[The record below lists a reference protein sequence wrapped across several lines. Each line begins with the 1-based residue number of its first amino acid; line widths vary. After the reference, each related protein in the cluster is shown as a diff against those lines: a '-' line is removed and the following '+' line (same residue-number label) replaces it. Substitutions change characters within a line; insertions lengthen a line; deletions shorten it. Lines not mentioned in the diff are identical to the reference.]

1 MDQKMMK
8 ALMAK
13 GEWKPRPGYTPT
25 EREIRDQRAL
35 LGSNLFYNPSLELT
49 EIPVPEPAD
58 DEILLK
64 VGGAAVCGSDT
75 AFLGADEENYSKYA
89 GHCKFPCV
97 IGHEFSGEVAAI
109 GKNVKELK
117 VGDLVVA
124 ETMNWC
130 GECPACR
137 RGLFNQ
143 CENLEEIGFSKNGAY
158 AEYLVAKEK
167 FCFKVDGLVERYGS
181 KERALEVAAM
191 VEPMAVAYN
200 GVFTRGGG
208 FEPGSHVAVFGAGP
222 IGLSATSLLM
232 AAGAAKIIVFE
243 PNKKRQE
250 LALSVGATDVLD
262 PYEIWEKGEKVSDK
276 VLELT
281 KGVGVAM
288 VAEATHVP
296 PKNIPDAVDML
307 MAGGTIAQ
315 IGITADNIAF
325 HSVYMQKKGANM
337 HFAIGS
343 SGHGTWYNVIRLIE
357 SGRVS
362 PEKYLS
368 GTYKLD
374 DALEAIKA
382 TANCEGGKFVVTP
395 NW

>member
-1 MDQKMMK
+1 MKTTMK

-25 EREIRDQRAL
+25 EREVKDKRAL
-35 LGSNLFYNPSLELT
+35 LGSNIFYNPSLEYVEL
-49 EIPVPEPAD
+49 PVPTPAD

-75 AFLGADEENYSKYA
+75 SFLGADEENYSHYA
-89 GHCKFPCV
+89 GHCKLPCV
-97 IGHEFSGEVAAI
+97 IGHEFSGEIAAV
-109 GKNVKELK
+109 GKNVKTLK

-130 GECPACR
+130 GECMACR

-143 CENLEEIGFSKNGAY
+143 CENLEEIGFSLNGAY

-167 FCFKVDGLVERYGS
+167 FCFKVDSLVKVYGT

-191 VEPMAVAYN
+191 VEPLAVAYN

-208 FEPGSHVAVFGAGP
+208 FEPGGNVVIFGAGP
-222 IGLSATSLLM
+222 IGLSATSLVS
-232 AAGAAKIIVFE
+232 ASGAAKVIVFE
-243 PNKKRQE
+243 PNPVRRK
-250 LALSVGATDVLD
+250 LAEEVGATITLD
-262 PYEIWEKGEKVSDK
+262 PIAMRKNGESLPAKIF
-276 VLELT
+276 ELT
-281 KGVGVAM
+281 DGVGAAM
-288 VAEATHVP
+288 VVEATHHQED
-296 PKNIPDAVDML
+296 NIPDAVDML

-315 IGITADNIAF
+315 IGITANETSF
-325 HSVYMQKKGANM
+325 HSVYMQKKGANY

-343 SGHGTWYNVIRLIE
+343 SGHGTWPNVIRLIE
-357 SGRVS
+357 SGRIH

-368 GTYKLD
+368 RCYHLD
-374 DALEAIKA
+374 EALDAIHAAEKA
-382 TANCEGGKFVVTP
+382 DGGKFVVTP